1 MTDVSLKI
9 DNSREKYAVY
19 NSDFLSV
26 TLDKQK
32 GKIAFFGIESG
43 GRDRDKHASYNLTI
57 PAYGAMAGVFK
68 KKAPLNNEITGEYAI
83 FNGENSQV
91 KYSFPKMLPRL
102 VIMLSKTCC

>member
-43 GRDRDKHASYNLTI
+43 GRDRDKHASYN
-57 PAYGAMAGVFK
+57 
-68 KKAPLNNEITGEYAI
+68 
-83 FNGENSQV
+83 
-91 KYSFPKMLPRL
+91 
-102 VIMLSKTCC
+102 